1 MPPKHDP
8 HHEPDPDWEPDMHR
22 VVLALDLDLTVLTT
36 PPQDWAPAQLR
47 ALIEGLHR
55 IGITA
60 TPVTALVAKP
70 IQPL

>member
-1 MPPKHDP
+1 
-8 HHEPDPDWEPDMHR
+8 MHR